1 MRTSNQAAEAKG
13 SRVVYV
19 KGAFVPEQ
27 QASVSVFDRGLLFA
41 DSVYEVTSVIDG
53 RLIDFA
59 AHMQR
64 LRRSL
69 GELAIELAVTD
80 EELLQIHRQ
89 LLEENNLTEGI
100 VYCQVSRGEQDRE
113 FIFHDVPLTPNLIL
127 FTQQKNLLNNPV
139 YKKGLRVTTQPDLR
153 WGRCDIKTTQLL
165 YSSMVK
171 SQVKAQGFDDAWLIR
186 DGFVNEGTS
195 SNVWLVLEGRRLVT
209 PSLSH
214 SLLAGITRAA
224 IMRFAHENGY
234 EVVEASFTVA
244 EAKAAQEAFVTS
256 ATSFVFPVISIDGS
270 QVGDGAPG
278 KVASELLQ
286 IYINESLKHAI

>member
-1 MRTSNQAAEAKG
+1 MSTSKQSVEAMG
-13 SRVVYV
+13 GRVVYV
-19 KGAFVPEQ
+19 NGSFVPEQ
-27 QASVSVFDRGLLFA
+27 QASLSVFDRAVLFA

-69 GELAIELAVTD
+69 RELVIELPMSD
-80 EELLQIHRQ
+80 EELLQIHRR
-89 LLEENNLTEGI
+89 LLADNEVVEGI
-100 VYCQVSRGEQDRE
+100 VYCQVSRGVQDRE
-113 FIFHDVPLTPNLIL
+113 FLFHDVQLTPSLIL
-127 FTQQKNLLNNPV
+127 FTQEKNLLNNPV
-139 YKKGLRVTTQPDLR
+139 YKKGLRVTSRPDLR
-153 WGRCDIKTTQLL
+153 WGRCDVKTTQLL

-171 SQVKAQGFDDAWLIR
+171 SEVRAQGFDDAWLIR
-186 DGFVNEGTS
+186 DGVVNEGTS

-209 PSLSH
+209 PSLSN

-224 IMRFAHENGY
+224 IMRFAQEHGY
-234 EVVEASFTVA
+234 EVVEASFTVE

-256 ATSFVFPVISIDGS
+256 ATSFVFPVISVDGS
-270 QVGDGAPG
+270 PIGNGAPG
-278 KVASELLQ
+278 QVASELLQ

>member
-1 MRTSNQAAEAKG
+1 MSTSNEDANTH
-13 SRVVYV
+13 SCRTVYV
-19 KGAFVPEQ
+19 NGAFVPEH

-69 GELAIELAVTD
+69 RELAIELEISD

-89 LLEENNLTEGI
+89 LLEQNSVTEGI
-100 VYCQVSRGEQDRE
+100 VYCQVSRGVQDRE
-113 FIFHDVPLTPNLIL
+113 FLFNDVELKPSLIL
-127 FTQQKNLLNNPV
+127 FTQHKNLLNNPI
-139 YKKGLRVTTQPDLR
+139 YTKGLRVTTRPDLR
-153 WGRCDIKTTQLL
+153 WGRCDVKTTQLL

-171 SQVKAQGFDDAWLIR
+171 SEVKAQGFDDAWLIR

-195 SNVWLVLEGRRLVT
+195 SNVWLVQEGRRLVT
-209 PSLSH
+209 PSLSN
-214 SLLAGITRAA
+214 SLLAGITREA
-224 IMRFAHENGY
+224 IMRFAQENGY
-234 EVVEASFTVA
+234 EVVESSFTV
-244 EAKAAQEAFVTS
+244 EQAKAAQEAFVTS
-256 ATSFVFPVISIDGS
+256 ATSFVFPVISVDDSPI
-270 QVGDGAPG
+270 GDGAPG
-278 KVASELLQ
+278 QVANDLLQ

>member
-113 FIFHDVPLTPNLIL
+113 FIFNDVPLTPNLIL

-195 SNVWLVLEGRRLVT
+195 SHVWLVQEGV
-209 PSLSH
+209 
-214 SLLAGITRAA
+214 
-224 IMRFAHENGY
+224 
-234 EVVEASFTVA
+234 
-244 EAKAAQEAFVTS
+244 
-256 ATSFVFPVISIDGS
+256 DW
-270 QVGDGAPG
+270 
-278 KVASELLQ
+278 
-286 IYINESLKHAI
+286 